1 MARMPRLTGRACAR
15 VLAGLY
21 AALAAANFAAGAK
34 RHRAGE
40 WATKPLLMPVLAGF
54 VLAATGDR
62 QEGVRLPAAGM
73 ALSGLGDTALLGPES
88 WFVPGMGAFAAAHAC
103 YITALARDGAA
114 RGVRPRV
121 AAGYAALWAVLIA
134 VLWRNLGAL
143 RVPVAAYSL
152 LLVSMAVL
160 ASGRNRAAAAGGA
173 LFVVSDALIAC
184 GLAGINAVPRQE
196 AVVMP
201 TYVAAQFL
209 LAAGFLR
216 PPDASR
222 LSVFLA
228 GAGLR
233 QWADGR
239 QRGPAR
245 GTGLAGCA
253 RQRPCGADARPA
265 AGRLADAAA
274 RRGPVAGSP
283 GHAGGRD
290 APLAAGPVR
299 PARGR

>member
-1 MARMPRLTGRACAR
+1 MPRLTARASAR

-21 AALAAANFAAGAK
+21 AALGAANSVSAAK
-34 RHRAGE
+34 RSRAGE
-40 WATKPLLMPVLAGF
+40 WATKPLLMPVLAAF
-54 VLAATGDR
+54 AVAAAGDR
-62 QEGVRLPAAGM
+62 EADMRLPAAGM
-73 ALSGLGDTALLGPES
+73 ALSGLGDTALLGAESAQS

-103 YITALARDGAA
+103 YITALVRDGAA

-134 VLWRNLGAL
+134 VLWRGLDSGL
-143 RVPVAAYSL
+143 RVPVAVYSL

-196 AVVMP
+196 SAVMP

-216 PPDASR
+216 PQ
-222 LSVFLA
+222 
-228 GAGLR
+228 GE
-233 QWADGR
+233 
-239 QRGPAR
+239 
-245 GTGLAGCA
+245 
-253 RQRPCGADARPA
+253 
-265 AGRLADAAA
+265 
-274 RRGPVAGSP
+274 GSS
-283 GHAGGRD
+283 A
-290 APLAAGPVR
+290 VSFS
-299 PARGR
+299 

>member
-1 MARMPRLTGRACAR
+1 MPPLTARARA
-15 VLAGLY
+15 LAGLY
-21 AALAAANFAAGAK
+21 AAVGAASSASAAKGY
-34 RHRAGE
+34 RAGE
-40 WATKPLLMPVLAGF
+40 RATKPLLMPVLAAF
-54 VLAATGDR
+54 TLAAAGDR
-62 QEGVRLPAAGM
+62 DKDMRLPAAGM

-121 AAGYAALWAVLIA
+121 AAGYTALWAVLIA
-134 VLWRNLGAL
+134 VLWRRLGDL

-184 GLAGINAVPRQE
+184 GLAGIGAVPRQE
-196 AVVMP
+196 SAVMP

-216 PPDASR
+216 P
-222 LSVFLA
+222 
-228 GAGLR
+228 
-233 QWADGR
+233 
-239 QRGPAR
+239 QR
-245 GTGLAGCA
+245 
-253 RQRPCGADARPA
+253 
-265 AGRLADAAA
+265 
-274 RRGPVAGSP
+274 
-283 GHAGGRD
+283 
-290 APLAAGPVR
+290 
-299 PARGR
+299 